1 MIHVVYTI
9 YKKTSKN
16 AAHDII
22 VNSDSD
28 WKDGKLVTGGLIDSI
43 RKDYPEEDFI
53 IDVDI
58 ITSHGNQ
65 TNE

>member
-9 YKKTSKN
+9 YKKTSVKSVL
-16 AAHDII
+16 DII
-22 VNSDSD
+22 VHTVPD
-28 WKDGKLVTGGLIDSI
+28 WKNGQLVTGGLIDSL
-43 RKDYPEEDFI
+43 RSNYPEDDFI
-53 IDVDI
+53 IDVEI